1 MRFFLY
7 AFMLISTIGRIGICV
22 SQEQMEMTTSKFHF
36 STEDV
41 KSRHIT
47 RLNNIL
53 MLLLEKIQSI
63 QASKDIV
70 NPEVIIKAE
79 NITWMI
85 KELGGKVTAKNI
97 NLLDKVIASQEEGYT
112 RFKRDL

>member
-36 STEDV
+36 STEE
-41 KSRHIT
+41 
-47 RLNNIL
+47 LNNIL